1 MAPAAE
7 QLETTIDAEFER
19 VLRWRFQELARAG
32 YEAEAAATIAARG
45 DIDLHRATE
54 LLRQGCPADV
64 ALQILL

>member
-45 DIDLHRATE
+45 DVDLHHATE
-54 LLRQGCPADV
+54 LLRQGCPMDV
-64 ALQILL
+64 ALRILL

>member
-7 QLETTIDAEFER
+7 LETTIDAEFER

-32 YEAEAAATIAARG
+32 YEAEAAATIAARA
-45 DIDLHRATE
+45 DVDLHRATE

-64 ALQILL
+64 ALRILL

>member
-32 YEAEAAATIAARG
+32 YEAEAAATIAARA
-45 DIDLHRATE
+45 DVDLHRATE

-64 ALQILL
+64 ALRILL

>member
-45 DIDLHRATE
+45 DVDLHRATE
-54 LLRQGCPADV
+54 LLRQGCPPDV

>member
-7 QLETTIDAEFER
+7 QIETTIDAEFER

-45 DIDLHRATE
+45 DVDLHRATE